1 MHSINS
7 LNGSLYQLMNNKQI
21 SHVFL
26 FRVKNFSPK
35 VINVH
40 GHEAVLS
47 IILATVNNFHI
58 KQKKFEIFVLLYPSN
73 TKQDRRK

>member
-21 SHVFL
+21 SHGFL
-26 FRVKNFSPK
+26 FHIKNFSPK

-40 GHEAVLS
+40 RHEAELS
-47 IILATVNNFHI
+47 IV
-58 KQKKFEIFVLLYPSN
+58 
-73 TKQDRRK
+73 